1 MAKNTKSRE
10 DRGVGSSA
18 FTHVDDM
25 GADLHPS
32 DPDHHE
38 AMFYGG
44 GVPGKSEVNEV
55 VLGPP
60 AFGSPDPRTLGHV
73 MMPAT
78 DHPVSAPELSS
89 DYAGDKQ
96 AQLGPT
102 GDQNQ
107 GGASTSS
114 DKSWNKSMS
123 KADLLKEAD
132 SRNLD
137 VDDTNTKEE
146 ILSALENED
155 TSSSSS
161 ETNWN
166 KSDSKADLLKEA
178 DSRGLDVDDT
188 NTKEEIVAAL
198 EDDDNSNS

>member
-1 MAKNTKSRE
+1 MAKEKEATRK
-10 DRGVGSSA
+10 DRGIGSSA

-32 DPDHHE
+32 DLDHHN

-44 GVPGKSEVNEV
+44 GVPGKSEVSEV

-78 DHPVSAPELSS
+78 DHPVSAPDLSP
-89 DYAGDKQ
+89 DYAGDKE
-96 AQLGPT
+96 AQLGPEPEET
-102 GDQNQ
+102 VNDEDDDSND
-107 GGASTSS
+107 AT
-114 DKSWNKSMS
+114 WNKSMN

-137 VDDTNTKEE
+137 VTDENTK
-146 ILSALENED
+146 D
-155 TSSSSS
+155 
-161 ETNWN
+161 
-166 KSDSKADLLKEA
+166 
-178 DSRGLDVDDT
+178 
-188 NTKEEIVAAL
+188 EIVAAL
-198 EDDDNSNS
+198 EEDDKADSK